1 MIQPLQKYIRLFKN
15 LRVDRTHGVPAP
27 HKPVLLLSILQ
38 MYQNGKLKDDK
49 IFISPELISLFKA
62 NWSLLV
68 VSNHTCNIAYPFYH
82 LKSSTFWKL
91 IPKNQVS
98 NLNFRV
104 SLSNLNALVE
114 CAVIADDLFNLA
126 LNYESNTVLS
136 QILLNEFFPQTKDR
150 IVRSASTQ
158 EKLFSKIE
166 DDILHESPA
175 KYTAKM
181 KKLIEQEDE
190 EEVFM
195 RGGLFKREIPKI
207 YNYTCCISG
216 MRIESTLNVSMID
229 ACHIVPFCE
238 SYDDTI
244 TNGIALC
251 PNLHRAFDR
260 GLISIDDNY
269 RVLVSGSNIFK
280 ENKSYY
286 SIKIF
291 ENKEMLLPKN
301 PDYHPSLSNF
311 EKHRNYKFNKFN

>member
-1 MIQPLQKYIRLFKN
+1 MIQPLQKYIKQFKN

-27 HKPVLLLSILQ
+27 HKPVLLISILQ
-38 MYQNGKLKDDK
+38 MYKNGKLKDDI

-114 CAVIADDLFNLA
+114 CAVIAYDLFNLA
-126 LNYESNTVLS
+126 LNYESNTALS

-166 DDILHESPA
+166 DDILRESPA
-175 KYTAKM
+175 KYSAKM

-216 MRIESTLNVSMID
+216 MHIDANISVSMID
-229 ACHIVPFCE
+229 ACHIVPFSK
-238 SYDDTI
+238 SYDGTI
-244 TNGIALC
+244 SNGIALC

-260 GLISIDDNY
+260 GLISIDVNY
-269 RVLVSGSNIFK
+269 RVIISGSNIFR
-280 ENKSYY
+280 EELSDY
-286 SIKIF
+286 SIRKF
-291 ENKEMLLPKN
+291 EGKQMFLPN
-301 PDYHPSLSNF
+301 NSDYHPSQDNL
-311 EKHRNYKFNKFN
+311 EKHRTQTFQS

>member
-27 HKPVLLLSILQ
+27 HKPVLLISILQ

-126 LNYESNTVLS
+126 LNHESNTVLS

-175 KYTAKM
+175 KYSAKM

-207 YNYTCCISG
+207 YKNTCCISG
-216 MRIESTLNVSMID
+216 MRIDSTINISMID
-229 ACHIVPFCE
+229 ACHIVPFSE

-260 GLISIDDNY
+260 GLISINENY
-269 RVLVSGSNIFK
+269 EVIISGRRIFK
-280 ENKSYY
+280 EETSDYGIRKFEGKQIILPYKAEYFPSQHNLSWHNKYCY
-286 SIKIF
+286 
-291 ENKEMLLPKN
+291 KN
-301 PDYHPSLSNF
+301 
-311 EKHRNYKFNKFN
+311 